1 MTTPEDENR
10 IVRTV
15 MKFSPVNYLNFDS
28 TVIDYIGF
36 FECHAYIGDLFRD
49 RTESDPTCLEVYCK

>member
-10 IVRTV
+10 IVSTV

-28 TVIDYIGF
+28 TVIDYVGF

>member
-10 IVRTV
+10 TVRTV

-28 TVIDYIGF
+28 NVGNYIGM
-36 FECHAYIGDLFRD
+36 FECHAYIGDLFMD
-49 RTESDPTCLEVYCK
+49 RTESDPTCLEAYCK